1 VSLGFSVLNQLTDI
15 KEALMAS
22 YLRSV
27 WLLAFALLLVALP
40 VFAHHGAASVYDPN
54 NKITLKGTVTRLL
67 WANPHVEVY
76 FDAPDPVTGKIV
88 HWELGDGQG
97 VQHLYKNG
105 WTKDDLKPGETITVT
120 NATRSWNDSD
130 KNVQNY
136 DYRLGGGVIT
146 NAEGHRVFTSI
157 SKEEARSE
165 EESK

>member
-1 VSLGFSVLNQLTDI
+1 MSR
-15 KEALMAS
+15 

-27 WLLAFALLLVALP
+27 SLLAFALLLAAIP
-40 VFAHHGAASVYDPN
+40 VLAHHGAASVYDPN

-76 FDAPDPVTGKIV
+76 FDAPDPVSGKMV

-105 WTKDDLKPGETITVT
+105 WTRDDLKAGETITVT
-120 NATRSWNDSD
+120 DATRSWNDTAPD
-130 KNVQNY
+130 VKML

-146 NAEGHRVFTSI
+146 NAAGQRIYTSI
-157 SKEEARSE
+157 SKDEARE
-165 EESK
+165 DEESKSK